1 MFYVYILICYKLCSF
16 IHEVEIIFYFGPP
29 SLYRCSSGFEA
40 VLFPAFQDI
49 LQKDVTE
56 FIPYVFQ
63 VKKTFN
69 LIF

>member
-1 MFYVYILICYKLCSF
+1 MVFHSQARQIMIENL
-16 IHEVEIIFYFGPP
+16 P
-29 SLYRCSSGFEA
+29 GFEA

-63 VKKTFN
+63 VQLLVKYDVI
-69 LIF
+69 L